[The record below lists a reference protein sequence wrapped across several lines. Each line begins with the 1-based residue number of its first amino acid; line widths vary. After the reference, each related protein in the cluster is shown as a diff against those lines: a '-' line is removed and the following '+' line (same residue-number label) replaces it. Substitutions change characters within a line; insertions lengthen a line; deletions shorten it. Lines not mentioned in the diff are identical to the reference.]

1 MESTLSMTFWQAE
14 QVGALAERRVDV
26 SPVVTDSLKRSTQC
40 LENAIAPALDLSS
53 QGSRSAAADD
63 DDSDAGDDS
72 VGSSKRG
79 SGSSVQPASAITTT
93 TRPAATIPRITPP
106 EKDSNLDRQRRMSP
120 EVITRLWR
128 SGATRHTPTA
138 AGGT

>member
-1 MESTLSMTFWQAE
+1 MRTMMLVQLVHSWLLKAASS
-14 QVGALAERRVDV
+14 VVSPDALASLNV
-26 SPVVTDSLKRSTQC
+26 SIQC
-40 LENAIAPALDLSS
+40 SANASAPPLDLSS
-53 QGSRSAAADD
+53 QDSGSAAADD
-63 DDSDAGDDS
+63 DDSDAGGDS

-120 EVITRLWR
+120 EVIAPLWR
-128 SGATRHTPTA
+128 SRATPPTPT
-138 AGGT
+138 GD